1 MDEPIKG
8 RQRQAT
14 QRDHLHV
21 GSRETLRTRHGR
33 CGSIAEVFGTEVC
46 VRGHDSVAAVATR
59 LGMLTTRYRNLTTLL
74 PKPDEP

>member
-1 MDEPIKG
+1 
-8 RQRQAT
+8 
-14 QRDHLHV
+14 
-21 GSRETLRTRHGR
+21 
-33 CGSIAEVFGTEVC
+33 VFGTEVC